1 MSTAPERPAPV
12 TYTASTPAGAAH
24 VQYMPAPGGGPA
36 DVPRVFAVI
45 NAVMRGTT
53 PVGKNQRNEQQR
65 FMFRGID
72 DLMSAVAGPMREHGL
87 FILPEVAEQT
97 AERRGEKMT
106 TVRLTMRYYL
116 YGPAG
121 DALLATVPG
130 EASDFADKATNKAMS
145 AAMKYL
151 LLQVLMIP
159 VDARSID
166 DGDRDTPTPPPEH
179 RAEQAQRQQQRRG
192 GQQARRSQRAEPGPW
207 EQARPPQQSGPPR
220 DFIAEAAR
228 AANPEDFKKVREAAV
243 AAGAPADY
251 LARIDAVAAKKR
263 AEAKPDRRPAAEA
276 APSAEHAQDQEQAAA
291 VGEMYDAAKAAG
303 LNSRDE
309 ADEAFAARFQC
320 QPADATVAQLRE
332 MRDDLL
338 EASGAAA

>member
-1 MSTAPERPAPV
+1 MTTAPAAYAV
-12 TYTASTPAGAAH
+12 QTPAGPAH
-24 VQYMPAPGGGPA
+24 VQYLPAPGGGPA
-36 DVPRVFAVI
+36 DAPRVFAVI

-53 PVGKNQRNEQQR
+53 PVAKEKRNEQQR

-97 AERRGEKMT
+97 AERRGEGGKMT

-130 EASDFADKATNKAMS
+130 EASDHADKATNKAMS

-166 DGDRDTPTPPPEH
+166 DGDRDTPALPD
-179 RAEQAQRQQQRRG
+179 EQAPPQQQN
-192 GQQARRSQRAEPGPW
+192 QPRRSQRAEPGPW
-207 EQARPPQQSGPPR
+207 EQPRPSR
-220 DFIAEAAR
+220 DFVAEAQ
-228 AANPEDFKKVREAAV
+228 AAADVATVRKLHAA
-243 AAGAPADY
+243 AKNEGAPADY
-251 LARIDAVAAKKR
+251 LATLVEIGSGKPGAKPRPQISDDDLAAAAASGHPDVER
-263 AEAKPDRRPAAEA
+263 AAHAEADRQ
-276 APSAEHAQDQEQAAA
+276 EHAAAL
-291 VGEMYDAAKAAG
+291 GEMYDAAKTAG
-303 LNSRDE
+303 LSGPAE
-309 ADEAFAARFQC
+309 ADEAFVARFQC
-320 QPADATVAQLRE
+320 QPVGAPVAQLRE

-338 EASGAAA
+338 DAAEGGAA